1 MDRAVVAFSALL
13 SFASFAA
20 PIAEAVSASIEVR
33 GAVRDASGAAIE
45 NAEVLLTTAGLTV
58 VATTRSKA
66 SGEFTIAAPAPGSYL
81 LIVRAPAFGE
91 TRVPVAVGIDPP
103 AALDVVLQ
111 VGALAEEVTV
121 SATRESVDSLRL
133 AAQPVSIVTPE
144 EISERVKTVVAQA
157 VQAEA
162 GVQLQQTSPT
172 MAGIFVRGLTGNKVN
187 VFVDGVRYS
196 NGAQRGGVNTFLDLI
211 DPDALETIEVLR
223 GPSSAQYGS
232 DALGGSVQFFSKP
245 PSLGI
250 EGAPRWGG
258 TITASGGSGHRFGAG
273 GGTLGYRG
281 NSVGITASGSIRR
294 AGGIRPGDGIDSH
307 AAVTRFFG
315 IESSVLMDE
324 RLPSTGFEQFGAVLR
339 ANWAINTASSLVA
352 SYHRTFQDGG
362 ERYDQL
368 LGGDG
373 NLIAELNDLSLDLL
387 SVRFERLG
395 VGPFAHA
402 SVTYSVNSQR
412 EERVNQGGN
421 GNPAATIG
429 HEPERTTVHGLHGM
443 MTSQLSQRQTL
454 SFGADVY
461 SETLTS
467 EAFNVNPATDAVS
480 PRRPRVPDHASY
492 IQGGVYAQTAFDAV
506 PDRARLVGS
515 LRYGG
520 ARYEARAEDSP
531 VVNGSRLWPDDSLA
545 VSDVTFRMSAVV
557 TPDERWTFLGS
568 ISRGFRAPHMTDL
581 GTLGLTGSGFEVAAP
596 DVAGLN
602 GTVGTTAD
610 ASAVSTGHPVAQVG
624 PETSVQFE
632 GAVRFRRSAFRTEF
646 SVFVNN
652 VHDNIQKQALILPPG
667 AVGTVLGGQPITSQN
682 ANGAVFVSATTV
694 PVLVRDNFDN
704 ARIWGLEHALNA
716 RLHRSFTLRTAYT
729 FIRSRDTETDL
740 PPNIEG
746 GTPAPQAWLSLRY
759 APAGRGWWVEPYSNI
774 AAEQSHLSSLDLG
787 DRRIGSGRSPSS
799 IQAFFRNGARHR
811 GWTSPGADG
820 VFDTADDTLIA
831 TGETLAEIQ
840 NRVLGTGV
848 NSSSLFPVL
857 PGYFVFGIRGGMRIG
872 KHELLVDLEN
882 LGDENYRGIS
892 WGVDAP
898 GRGVSV
904 RYVARF

>member
-1 MDRAVVAFSALL
+1 MDRAVLALPVLLAFALPVPD
-13 SFASFAA
+13 A
-20 PIAEAVSASIEVR
+20 SASSIEIR
-33 GAVRDASGAAIE
+33 GAVRDVSGAAIQK
-45 NAEVLLTTAGLTV
+45 AEVLLTTAGLTV
-58 VATTRSKA
+58 VGTTRSNA
-66 SGEFTIAAPAPGSYL
+66 SGQFTISAPAPGSYL

-91 TRVPVAVGIDPP
+91 TRLPVTVASDPP
-103 AALDVVLQ
+103 APLDVVLQ

-121 SATRESVDSLRL
+121 SATRDNVDSLRL

-144 EISERVKTVVAQA
+144 EIAERVKTVVAQA

-162 GVQLQQTSPT
+162 GVQLQQTSSA

-211 DPDALETIEVLR
+211 EPDALETIEVLR

-245 PSLGI
+245 PSLGVD
-250 EGAPRWGG
+250 GSPRWGG
-258 TITASGGSGHRFGAG
+258 TVTASGGTAHRFGAG
-273 GGTLGYRG
+273 SGTLGYRG
-281 NSVGITASGSIRR
+281 NSLGITATGSARR
-294 AGGIRPGDGIDSH
+294 TGRIRPGGGIDSH

-324 RLPSTGFEQFGAVLR
+324 KLPNTGFEQFGGVLR
-339 ANWAINTASSLVA
+339 ANWAVNPASSVVA
-352 SYHRTFQDGG
+352 TYQRSYQDGG
-362 ERYDQL
+362 QRYDQL

-373 NLIAELNDLSLDLL
+373 NFIADLNDLSLDLF
-387 SVRFERLG
+387 SARFERLG
-395 VGPFAHA
+395 IGPFAHA
-402 SVTYSVNSQR
+402 TVTYSLNSQR

-429 HEPERTTVHGLHGM
+429 HEPERTTVHGLHGA
-443 MTSQLSQRQTL
+443 MTSQRSPRHTL

-467 EAFNVNPATDAVS
+467 EAFNVNPATNAVS
-480 PRRPRVPDHASY
+480 PRRPRVPNHAGY
-492 IQGGVYAQTAFDAV
+492 VHGGIYAQTAFDVV
-506 PDRARLVGS
+506 PDRTRLVGS
-515 LRYGG
+515 IRYGG
-520 ARYEARAEDSP
+520 AKYEARAEDSP
-531 VVNGSRLWPDDSLA
+531 IVNGSPLWPDDSLG
-545 VSDVTFRMSAVV
+545 VSNVTFRVSAVV
-557 TPDERWTFLGS
+557 TPDDRWTILGS

-610 ASAVSTGHPVAQVG
+610 AGAISTGDPVEQVG
-624 PETSVQFE
+624 PETSMQYE
-632 GAVRFRRSAFRTEF
+632 GALRYRQSAVRTEL
-646 SVFVNN
+646 SIFVNN
-652 VHDNIQKQALILPPG
+652 VHANIQKQALILPPG
-667 AVGTVLGGQPITSQN
+667 AVGRMLGGQPITAQN
-682 ANGAVFVSATTV
+682 ARGAVFVAATTM

-704 ARIWGLEHALNA
+704 ARIWGIEHTLNA
-716 RLHRSFTLRTAYT
+716 RLHRGLTLRTAYT

-746 GTPAPQAWLSLRY
+746 GTPAPQGWMSLRY
-759 APAGRGWWVEPYSNI
+759 APEGRRWWVEPYSNI
-774 AAEQSHLSSLDLG
+774 AAKQGHLSSLDLG
-787 DRRIGSGRSPSS
+787 DRRIGAGRSRSS
-799 IQAFFRNGARHR
+799 IEAFFRHGARYR

-820 VFDTADDTLIA
+820 VFDTADDALIA
-831 TGETLAEIQ
+831 TGETLSQIQ
-840 NRVLGTGV
+840 DRVLGPGID
-848 NSSSLFPVL
+848 SSSLFTAL
-857 PGYFVFGIRGGMRIG
+857 PGYIVVGIRGGLRIG
-872 KHELLVDLEN
+872 KHEWLVDLEN

-898 GRGVSV
+898 GRGLSV